1 MSVQE
6 ALNSQF
12 LIRLISIH
20 HFEHVLTRMDGTA
33 RKVEKRLILDVLVLE
48 PGPTKDEL
56 FDNVYRLA
64 FDELDFVKLDL
75 SGRFDEEDLSW
86 DVDDVMLE
94 ALSGDMFQLKFE
106 NAQTEIIIKFRQ
118 VEKTLLTSKIGRA

>member
-1 MSVQE
+1 MSVQA

-12 LIRLISIH
+12 LIRLISIER
-20 HFEHVLTRMDGTA
+20 FEHVLVSHYGIA
-33 RKVEKRLILDVLVLE
+33 RKVEKRLVLDVLVLE

-56 FDNVYRLA
+56 FENVYRLA
-64 FDELDFVKLDL
+64 FDEVDFVKLDL
-75 SGRFDEEDLSW
+75 SGRFDEDDLNW

-94 ALSGDMFQLKFE
+94 TLSGDRFQLKFE
-106 NAQTEIIIKFRQ
+106 NAQTEIIITFGQ